1 MEGAAVSAA
10 PDTIVLIHGLYLDAN
25 SWEAWAN
32 RYASRGHRV
41 VAPSWPGLKGGVE
54 ELRRDPTALARL
66 DIATIVDHYE
76 RIVRALDRPPIII
89 GHSTGG
95 TVMQVLLDRGLGA
108 AGVGIEAATVKG
120 IYGLPRSTLKA
131 TFPVLRNPFNRGK
144 ATMLTQEQFNYGF
157 TNTFEEAAAQAA
169 YDRYAVPCAN
179 SVVFQLAFQNLPWTN
194 ATKVDFANPD
204 RAPLLFLN
212 GEEDHIV
219 PAKVAAK
226 LAKKHGKSK
235 AVVEFKAYPGR
246 AHFTMAQDGWE
257 QVADDALDW
266 AVEHARAAAPAAQEA
281 PERPAA
287 APGPA

>member
-1 MEGAAVSAA
+1 MEGAAMSAA

-257 QVADDALDW
+257 QVADDALNW
-266 AVEHARAAAPAAQEA
+266 AV
-281 PERPAA
+281 
-287 APGPA
+287 